1 MSKISLKKITEAKHG
16 FKSAVWAVK
25 GAEHIRIYTVGNTWL
40 ADEYAEGEYVRNIC
54 KHTDRSSL
62 LEKLSKVLAA

>member
-1 MSKISLKKITEAKHG
+1 MVKLKKISVATQ

-40 ADEYAEGEYVRNIC
+40 ADEYLGREYIGNIC
-54 KHTDRSSL
+54 KSSHRAIL
-62 LEKLSKVLAA
+62 LRKLSEVLGA